1 MSAPKRA
8 LARMVAKFIQG
19 SAAMAGSLAQITGI
33 AVTAIVT
40 LGADVD
46 VLYAVPLGVFAGA
59 LATGFVAAADARL
72 ALRKRSKGSQTPSA
86 GILLSDSSNSKKLG

>member
-1 MSAPKRA
+1 MSAS
-8 LARMVAKFIQG
+8 V
-19 SAAMAGSLAQITGI
+19 AQITGI

-72 ALRKRSKGSQTPSA
+72 AVRKAAESQASTTAQPSTKAQAPSA
-86 GILLSDSSNSKKLG
+86 GMLLTASSNSRKDG